1 MWYHVKVTSASLPYL
16 PDIGVTEPMEEIIE
30 LDDDALEADALLRA
44 RANTD
49 DEYDECDNIDIDSND
64 IVA

>member
-1 MWYHVKVTSASLPYL
+1 MKVTSASLPDL
-16 PDIGVTEPMEEIIE
+16 PDIGVTDTMEEIIE

-44 RANTD
+44 RANTIND